1 MGTGYKMSEK
11 ISRSD
16 LRLLIETELRKPENK
31 SKPRVVQAKMFE
43 LTKSQ
48 YNNYIN
54 HGFVNEAI
62 IQKLGSYFGK
72 TVDNSEFAPA
82 SRQFTISES
91 EKDKATTTV
100 RKSAHYNQARR
111 DEIEAHISNT
121 REEKDLARLYA

>member
-1 MGTGYKMSEK
+1 MSEQ

-31 SKPRVVQAKMFE
+31 NKPRVVQAKMFE

-54 HGFVNEAI
+54 HSFVNEAI

-82 SRQFTISES
+82 SRQFNISES
-91 EKDKATTTV
+91 EKETATTTV
-100 RKSAHYNQARR
+100 RKSAKYNPVAR
-111 DEIEAHISNT
+111 DAIEAHISRT
-121 REEKDLARLYA
+121 REEKDIARLYA